1 MAEKSP
7 TDKMAAKKSSELFS
21 LSLTVQ
27 IGIALVLA
35 VFVFTALYWFASDS
49 WKAEIVFFGAA
60 VAAAGQI
67 AAAFYA
73 GRTLRLANNI
83 EGQRLAVEER
93 VEKVL
98 QKNTVFDF
106 AARWNDASMVDIRIA
121 FQEILAK
128 GAQEKNTISG
138 YIDADPKR
146 KANVGNLLNF
156 LDVMALSVSTL
167 RSDEEIAKRVFC
179 GVVINTWGV
188 THDWVQHQR
197 TARGRPQL
205 WIELETLHKRWSV

>member
-1 MAEKSP
+1 MVGDKPKTARKSP
-7 TDKMAAKKSSELFS
+7 STLFS
-21 LSLTVQ
+21 LSFTVQ
-27 IGIALVLA
+27 IGIALALA
-35 VFVFTALYWFASDS
+35 VFAFTAMYWFAGDNSRS
-49 WKAEIVFFGAA
+49 VIIFFGAA

-83 EGQRLAVEER
+83 EERRLAVEER

-121 FQEILAK
+121 FQEILTK
-128 GAQEKNTISG
+128 GAQEKSIIPG

-156 LDVMALSVSTL
+156 LDVMALSVTTL

-179 GVVINTWGV
+179 GVVFNTWSV
-188 THDWVQHQR
+188 TRDWVHHQR